1 MTRAIVHPYRDREP
15 FCIGSLPTPLSP
27 LSEEKLQRF
36 KSTENRPTVV
46 CLCCGSADIIQDS
59 FSFWKCTSCGNSM
72 NVDGLSFAVVGNV
85 EEAKIAFQHR
95 DMVPPWVDAKDV
107 VLELNDD
114 LETKASK

>member
-1 MTRAIVHPYRDREP
+1 
-15 FCIGSLPTPLSP
+15 
-27 LSEEKLQRF
+27 
-36 KSTENRPTVV
+36 
-46 CLCCGSADIIQDS
+46 
-59 FSFWKCTSCGNSM
+59 M